1 MAVKMGATLT
11 NLTGIR
17 NFSSLTRNRSRQPI
31 ANLRRDA
38 DLAVSSPST
47 TEVDSANLQSQTQVG
62 DARQTQFLTDSYTAS
77 GFNRQTR
84 NQGLLTQPAQ
94 PSARR
99 GRRLKAAAPA
109 QPKISSATELEEVLG
124 QIGQANQ
131 SLQEEFKTLDHRTFW
146 ETIWKNLR

>member
-17 NFSSLTRNRSRQPI
+17 NFSSLTRNRSRQSI
-31 ANLRRDA
+31 ADLRRDA

-47 TEVDSANLQSQTQVG
+47 AEVDSANLQSQTQVG

-84 NQGLLTQPAQ
+84 NQSLLMRPLQPAQ
-94 PSARR
+94 HSARR
-99 GRRLKAAAPA
+99 GRRLKAAESA
-109 QPKISSATELEEVLG
+109 QPKISSATELEEVL
-124 QIGQANQ
+124 ADSDLLVQ
-131 SLQEEFKTLDHRTFW
+131 SDQEPLP
-146 ETIWKNLR
+146 IL